1 MKTALVTGASRGIG
15 AACARELARA
25 GWAVAVNYRTSR
37 EKAEDVAAQIRQ
49 DGGVALAIPGDIGD
63 PEQVE
68 ALFRTAETELGSVE
82 VLVNNA
88 GIAQQKLFTDV
99 TEEDWDELF
108 RVDVKGLP
116 AGLAGNA
123 PPPRGEHC
131 QYQLHVGAGGGFL

>member
-25 GWAVAVNYRTSR
+25 GWAVAVNYRSSR
-37 EKAEDVAAQIRQ
+37 EKAEAVAAQIRQ
-49 DGGVALAIPGDIGD
+49 EGGVALAIPGDIGD

-88 GIAQQKLFTDV
+88 A
-99 TEEDWDELF
+99 
-108 RVDVKGLP
+108 LP
-116 AGLAGNA
+116 SRSCS
-123 PPPRGEHC
+123 PT
-131 QYQLHVGAGGGFL
+131 